1 MRRSSK
7 QVSSLNPAPVFMAA
21 MLGVAALSQL
31 KLQLFETGSTIE
43 KAKEVISN
51 QRLIIAKLEKD
62 VNNKI
67 MTIDYL
73 TQQLHKA
80 NTNSASTANANVNN
94 LLDFD

>member
-43 KAKEVISN
+43 KAKEVKKWYVDSYDY
-51 QRLIIAKLEKD
+51 AKRGAILDRSGKPLAQDATAYELS
-62 VNNKI
+62 VNYAK
-67 MTIDYL
+67 MP
-73 TQQLHKA
+73 K
-80 NTNSASTANANVNN
+80 S
-94 LLDFD
+94 